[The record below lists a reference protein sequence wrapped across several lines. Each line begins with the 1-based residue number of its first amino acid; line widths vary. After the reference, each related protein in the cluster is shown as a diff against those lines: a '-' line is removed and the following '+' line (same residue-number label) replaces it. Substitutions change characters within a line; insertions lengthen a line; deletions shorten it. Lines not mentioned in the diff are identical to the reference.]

1 MDLREREYIFLLFWQ
16 LFGIKTCKRRL
27 WCFFKTLHYHGCNW
41 QGRPQC
47 SRVNTKFHREII
59 VDICMCVISTKK
71 QQELHWIKW
80 LILTG
85 HTFQSAKIARNMKKK
100 NEKIAEKV
108 VECSL
113 AVKTI
118 YFNFLPLE
126 LFPLTVKNLLFPVNF
141 DREKPFFLCVSIL
154 NFAREM
160 LKKSLRK

>member
-27 WCFFKTLHYHGCNW
+27 RCFFKTLHYHGCNW

-71 QQELHWIKW
+71 QQELYWLKW

-85 HTFQSAKIARNMKKK
+85 HTFQSAKIARNMNK
-100 NEKIAEKV
+100 
-108 VECSL
+108 
-113 AVKTI
+113 
-118 YFNFLPLE
+118 
-126 LFPLTVKNLLFPVNF
+126 LTVKNLLFPVNF

-160 LKKSLRK
+160 LKNGLRNWTCLHMPCASPLH

>member
-41 QGRPQC
+41 QERPQC
-47 SRVNTKFHREII
+47 SRVNTKLHREII

-71 QQELHWIKW
+71 QQELYWLKW

-85 HTFQSAKIARNMKKK
+85 HTFQSAKIARNMNK
-100 NEKIAEKV
+100 
-108 VECSL
+108 
-113 AVKTI
+113 
-118 YFNFLPLE
+118 
-126 LFPLTVKNLLFPVNF
+126 LTVKNLLFPVNF

-154 NFAREM
+154 NFSREM
-160 LKKSLRK
+160 LKNGLRNWTCLHMPCASPLH

>member
-41 QGRPQC
+41 QGRAQC
-47 SRVNTKFHREII
+47 SRVNKKFHREII

-71 QQELHWIKW
+71 QQELYWLKW

-85 HTFQSAKIARNMKKK
+85 HTFQSAKIARNMNK
-100 NEKIAEKV
+100 
-108 VECSL
+108 
-113 AVKTI
+113 
-118 YFNFLPLE
+118 
-126 LFPLTVKNLLFPVNF
+126 LTVKNLLFPVNF
-141 DREKPFFLCVSIL
+141 DREKPFYLCVSIL

-160 LKKSLRK
+160 LKNGLRNWTCLHMPCASPLH

>member
-41 QGRPQC
+41 QGRLQC

-71 QQELHWIKW
+71 QQELYWLKW

-85 HTFQSAKIARNMKKK
+85 HTFQSAKIARNMKK
-100 NEKIAEKV
+100 
-108 VECSL
+108 
-113 AVKTI
+113 
-118 YFNFLPLE
+118 
-126 LFPLTVKNLLFPVNF
+126 LTVKNLLSPVNF

-160 LKKSLRK
+160 LKNGLRNWTCLHMPCASPLH

>member
-41 QGRPQC
+41 QERPQC
-47 SRVNTKFHREII
+47 SRVNTTLHREII

-71 QQELHWIKW
+71 QQELYLLKW

-85 HTFQSAKIARNMKKK
+85 HTFQSAKIARNMNK
-100 NEKIAEKV
+100 
-108 VECSL
+108 
-113 AVKTI
+113 
-118 YFNFLPLE
+118 
-126 LFPLTVKNLLFPVNF
+126 LTVKNLLFPVNF

-160 LKKSLRK
+160 LKNGLRNWTCLHMPCASPLH

>member
-41 QGRPQC
+41 QERPQC
-47 SRVNTKFHREII
+47 SRVNTTLHREII

-71 QQELHWIKW
+71 QQELYWLKW

-85 HTFQSAKIARNMKKK
+85 HTFQSAKIARNMNK
-100 NEKIAEKV
+100 
-108 VECSL
+108 
-113 AVKTI
+113 
-118 YFNFLPLE
+118 
-126 LFPLTVKNLLFPVNF
+126 LTVKNLLFPVNF

-160 LKKSLRK
+160 LKNGLRNWTCLHMPCASPLH

>member
-47 SRVNTKFHREII
+47 SRVHTKFHREIM

-85 HTFQSAKIARNMKKK
+85 HTFQSAKIARNMNK
-100 NEKIAEKV
+100 
-108 VECSL
+108 
-113 AVKTI
+113 
-118 YFNFLPLE
+118 
-126 LFPLTVKNLLFPVNF
+126 LTVKNLLFPVNF
-141 DREKPFFLCVSIL
+141 DREKPFFLRVSIL

-160 LKKSLRK
+160 LKNGLRNWTCFHMPCASPLH

>member
-47 SRVNTKFHREII
+47 SRVHTKFHREII

-71 QQELHWIKW
+71 QQELYWLKW

-85 HTFQSAKIARNMKKK
+85 HTFQSAKKARNMNK
-100 NEKIAEKV
+100 
-108 VECSL
+108 
-113 AVKTI
+113 
-118 YFNFLPLE
+118 
-126 LFPLTVKNLLFPVNF
+126 LTVKNLLFPVNF

-160 LKKSLRK
+160 LKNGLRNWTCLHMPCASPLH